1 VRAAVLAVRADGS
14 PDVVLPL
21 SDRDSPR
28 PRTGDAL
35 RAKVRYRPLLA
46 VLVAVGLGL
55 SSPAFAQQPGLPAPM
70 PQAVVAPPSRVFGS
84 NTGLVLNFIKPDKTA
99 DFEAVV
105 AKVKDA
111 LAKSTNPVR
120 QQQAGSWRVYKS
132 SEPGAG
138 GAVLYVYIVDPAVKD
153 ADYSVSTILSEAFS
167 GDDLKVLMKQYT
179 EAYMSGQNFV
189 NLSLISDFGK

>member
-1 VRAAVLAVRADGS
+1 MSSQGRCRL
-14 PDVVLPL
+14 
-21 SDRDSPR
+21 
-28 PRTGDAL
+28 RTVAI
-35 RAKVRYRPLLA
+35 
-46 VLVAVGLGL
+46 LVALGL
-55 SSPAFAQQPGLPAPM
+55 SRAALAQQPALPPPM

-105 AKVKDA
+105 AKLKDA
-111 LAKSTNPVR
+111 LVKSANPVR

-132 SEPGAG
+132 AEPAAG

-153 ADYSVSTILSEAFS
+153 ADYSVTTILAEAFS
-167 GDDLKVLMKQYT
+167 GDDLKVLLKQYT

-189 NLSLISDFGK
+189 NLSLISDLAK

>member
-1 VRAAVLAVRADGS
+1 MTAKGGARLSAVVAAVV
-14 PDVVLPL
+14 
-21 SDRDSPR
+21 
-28 PRTGDAL
+28 
-35 RAKVRYRPLLA
+35 
-46 VLVAVGLGL
+46 LGL
-55 SSPAFAQQPGLPAPM
+55 ASPAFAQQPALPPPM
-70 PQAVVAPPSRVFGS
+70 PQAVAAPPARVFGS

-105 AKVKDA
+105 AKLKDA
-111 LAKSTNPVR
+111 LVNSANPVR

-167 GDDLKVLMKQYT
+167 GDDLKVLLKQYT
-179 EAYMSGQNFV
+179 ESYMSGQNFV
-189 NLSLISDFGK
+189 NLSLIANFGK